1 MKQVTINDTTFYI
14 RKMNA
19 FEGLKVFGDLQKEV
33 LPALGGAF
41 DSMQNPQ
48 NGNLNADTM
57 RDVVAGLS
65 QALSGDSLATWS
77 NRLLCSGYVS
87 FDAPSGDAIELKKAN
102 FDTVFTDFTGILEL
116 LVAVILENFKDP
128 LAQLLSR
135 TGLGNLNQAKALAPT
150 EKNS

>member
-41 DSMQNPQ
+41 DNMQGAKDGKVNPE
-48 NGNLNADTM
+48 TM
-57 RDVVAGLS
+57 RDVIAGLS
-65 QALSGDSLATWS
+65 QALSGDSLAAWS
-77 NRLLCSGYVS
+77 SRLLCSGYVS
-87 FDAPSGDAIELKKAN
+87 FDLPSGDAVELKKAN
-102 FDTVFTDFTGILEL
+102 FDTVFADFTGILEL

-135 TGLGNLNQAKALAPT
+135 TGLGNLNQEKVLGLT
-150 EKNS
+150 EKSS